1 MNVRELAA
9 GADDGVAVV
18 PQLPG
23 HEDQGGGA
31 AADGKQGRPPPP
43 VQAVAGGQPDQQG
56 GLPVQAGDGSAAAG
70 DQTTVSNSQQ
80 GGVSGMSGLGKR
92 QESERYILGMSMLPL
107 LIRYLPHLH
116 QLWEVGSG

>member
-23 HEDQGGGA
+23 HADQGGGA

-116 QLWEVGSG
+116 QLWKVGSG